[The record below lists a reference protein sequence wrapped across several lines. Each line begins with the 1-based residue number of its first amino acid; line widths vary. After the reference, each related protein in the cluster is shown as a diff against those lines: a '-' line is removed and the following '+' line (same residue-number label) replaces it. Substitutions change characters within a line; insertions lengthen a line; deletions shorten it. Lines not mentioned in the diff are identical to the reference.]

1 MINFGASAAAVGG
14 VAGGGLDL
22 GAINGTMNNLLTS
35 TETSLSTL
43 MSTIGAEASPSITDM
58 LSLQQGLQ
66 NWSVSVEST
75 STITKD
81 FFDSLKEVLQKA

>member
-1 MINFGASAAAVGG
+1 MAAVGG

-22 GAINGTMNNLLTS
+22 GLINGTMNNLLTS
-35 TETSLSTL
+35 TETNLNTL
-43 MSTIGAEASPSITDM
+43 MTTIGAKYSPSITDM

-66 NWSVSVEST
+66 NWSVSVQAS

>member
-1 MINFGASAAAVGG
+1 MVGFGTSMAVGIPS
-14 VAGGGLDL
+14 GGIDL
-22 GAINGTMNNLLTS
+22 GTINGTMNNLLTS
-35 TETSLSTL
+35 TDNNLNTL
-43 MSTIGAEASPSITDM
+43 MTTIGAKDSPSITDM

-66 NWSVSVEST
+66 NWSVSIQAS